1 MSLDSDLH
9 KKFSKEECRN
19 NVIQLFG
26 GFTSFDNFS
35 KSLDQSIN
43 EIPELSVSSD
53 NLQLG
58 GGNSSDV
65 SIYNIQNGGFDS
77 DDDDDDDDGQ
87 YGGTMDSDCDCSDD
101 GQSGGGDPYYKK
113 YQKYKSKYLEFKKR
127 LNL

>member
-43 EIPELSVSSD
+43 EIPELSVSSE
-53 NLQLG
+53 NPQFG
-58 GGNSSDV
+58 GGDSSDV
-65 SIYNIQNGGFDS
+65 SMYNIQNGGFDS
-77 DDDDDDDDGQ
+77 DDDDDDEGQ
-87 YGGTMDSDCDCSDD
+87 YGGNINDDYSED
-101 GQSGGGDPYYKK
+101 GQLGGGDPYYKK

>member
-35 KSLDQSIN
+35 KSLDQSVN
-43 EIPELSVSSD
+43 EIPELSISSE
-53 NLQLG
+53 NPQFG
-58 GGNSSDV
+58 GGDSDDNDL
-65 SIYNIQNGGFDS
+65 SMYNIQNGGFDDS
-77 DDDDDDDDGQ
+77 DDDEQDGGGFNSSEDQ
-87 YGGTMDSDCDCSDD
+87 YGGS
-101 GQSGGGDPYYKK
+101 DPYYKK
-113 YQKYKSKYLEFKKR
+113 YQKYKSKYLEFKNR